1 MKLPKTFKG
10 IPLQVVSISMHKVN
24 CAYMIFVP
32 KCFLLSLNC
41 VSVVYLLAIC
51 SQALL
56 NIESNR
62 RGPEFDSRRR
72 QWSLARCEYRA
83 ELYAVNHRKQ

>member
-1 MKLPKTFKG
+1 MKLPKTFRPKG

-24 CAYMIFVP
+24 CAYMIFVLE
-32 KCFLLSLNC
+32 CFLLNC

-62 RGPEFDSRRR
+62 RGPEFAVGGVTGR
-72 QWSLARCEYRA
+72 WLAANTGRS
-83 ELYAVNHRKQ
+83 